1 MTGEDEDI
9 EDVIENAL
17 LVYSKQLNF
26 FMIIY
31 LSINKELQQNKYQ
44 NQDSHHHHYQYD
56 FFYKKLLLNELN

>member
-44 NQDSHHHHYQYD
+44 NQDSHHLHYQYD